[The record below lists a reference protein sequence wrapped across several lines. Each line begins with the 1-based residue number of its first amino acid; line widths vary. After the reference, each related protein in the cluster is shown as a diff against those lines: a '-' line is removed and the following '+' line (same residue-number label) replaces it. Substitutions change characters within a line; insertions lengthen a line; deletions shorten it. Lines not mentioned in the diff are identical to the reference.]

1 MIIRHYVNPITVILK
16 TQLHKL
22 NLKVLQRDYG
32 HNQIISIKQIVVNNH
47 TNCIYCR
54 HHTDEQTE
62 YRTTNWCY
70 YNTTSGTVHSRMP
83 TECHTEEHNVF
94 RYILSYKL
102 QLLC

>member
-47 TNCIYCR
+47 TNCRYRR
-54 HHTDEQTE
+54 HHIDEQTE
-62 YRTTNWCY
+62 D
-70 YNTTSGTVHSRMP
+70 SK
-83 TECHTEEHNVF
+83 
-94 RYILSYKL
+94 ILSYTNKWRPIGATTI
-102 QLLC
+102 QPQVQ